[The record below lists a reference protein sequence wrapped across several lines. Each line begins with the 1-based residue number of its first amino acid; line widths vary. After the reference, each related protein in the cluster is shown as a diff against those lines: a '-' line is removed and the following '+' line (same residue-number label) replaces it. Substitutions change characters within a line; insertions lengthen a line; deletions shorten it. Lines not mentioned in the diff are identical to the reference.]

1 MRKSILVIGMLGIFM
16 LSACGTVLTPLPGA
30 GRTNSAAA
38 GTPTP
43 TFSPQR
49 FTTPLPPTPTY
60 TPSPTPTP
68 IIYEVQPGDTLLG
81 IAIQY
86 GVTLDALQ
94 RANAIT
100 NPSLVRVGQTLIIPT
115 GDEASGALPVF
126 EQQLLPTPTPMPV
139 QVQGVARYASP
150 VGGEWCTGEVYNPT
164 TSPLTNVQLEVALT
178 AADGTALA
186 RLATLLSAD
195 YISAGERAPFA
206 VLFPTTA
213 GAARCVATPV
223 RAEAIGPVTEF
234 YRPLTVTDAQGAP
247 QGARYVVRGRLW
259 NQGADS
265 LRFLNVVVTFYNKR
279 GLVLGYRHQV
289 LRDRTLASGETADFD
304 MVFTPPAGEQPVT
317 FRAIAWGETTE

>member
-1 MRKSILVIGMLGIFM
+1 MRKFILVIGMMVLFM
-16 LSACGTVLTPLPGA
+16 LSACGTVLTPLSGA
-30 GRTNSAAA
+30 GGTNSAAA

-68 IIYEVQPGDTLLG
+68 IIYKVQAGDTLLG

-100 NPSLVRVGQTLIIPT
+100 NPSLVREGQTLIIPT
-115 GDEASGALPVF
+115 GDEAGGALPVF

-164 TSPLTNVQLEVALT
+164 DTPLTHVQLEVTLT
-178 AADGTALA
+178 AADGTALV
-186 RLATLLSAD
+186 RMATLLSAD
-195 YISAGERAPFA
+195 YIPAGERAPFA
-206 VLFPTTA
+206 VLFSPTP

-223 RAEAIGPVTEF
+223 RAEAIGPVTAF
-234 YRPLTVTDAQGAP
+234 YRPLTVTDAQGGP
-247 QGARYVVRGRLW
+247 QGPRYMVHGRLW
-259 NQGADS
+259 NQGTES
-265 LRFLNVVVTFYNKR
+265 LQFLNVVVTFYNKR
-279 GLVLGYRHQV
+279 GWVLGYRHQV
-289 LRDRTLASGETADFD
+289 LRDLTLASGETAEFEI
-304 MVFTPPAGEQPVT
+304 VFTPPAGEQPVT